1 MALHAAPHLLK
12 STFSAVLAVERSYCE
27 TTLFQLY
34 VLIILVVFK
43 LT

>member
-12 STFSAVLAVERSYCE
+12 SAFSAIPVVEQPYCE
-27 TTLFQLY
+27 TPRFQLY

>member
-1 MALHAAPHLLK
+1 MALHVAPHLLK
-12 STFSAVLAVERSYCE
+12 SAFSAILAVEQSYCE

-34 VLIILVVFK
+34 VLIILVVLK